1 MLKILFAL
9 FLFFPNKSYSASNPF
24 FYAEDYFQH
33 IPLIYALSLTAYHKD
48 LRGAAEL
55 AGSTAITVGSTY
67 GLKFLFR
74 RGRPSGESRDTFPSA
89 HTSYAFAPTAFI
101 AKRYGLLYSLPA
113 FGFAVATGILRVQHH
128 QHYWWD
134 VVAGA
139 ALGTALGY
147 FISSEYQIKDKKVTI
162 NATPRIGGAMLSFG
176 LNF

>member
-24 FYAEDYFQH
+24 FYAEDYFQY
-33 IPLIYALSLTAYHKD
+33 IPLMYATGLTVYHKD

-67 GLKFLFR
+67 ALKYAV
-74 RGRPSGESRDTFPSA
+74 GETRPSGKSNDSFPSG
-89 HTSYAFAPTAFI
+89 HTAMSFVPTAFI

-113 FGFAVATGILRVQHH
+113 LGFAVATGVLRVQHH

-134 VVAGA
+134 VVGGA
-139 ALGTALGY
+139 VLGTALGY
-147 FISSEYQIKDKKVTI
+147 FISSEYQVKDKKITI
-162 NATPRIGGAMLSFG
+162 NASPRIGGAMLSFG